1 MVVLHDKDYN
11 PKIDY
16 LICKQLIRALPN
28 GYDEDKIRACYNG
41 NAEASEQHL
50 TDIVAIKKF
59 FEHNDIMQ
67 ADNRFVEDL
76 YEVCTH
82 ESVVVKKD
90 ISKAIRSDLQ
100 ELAYFVNALKCD
112 RNMMFRILFLV
123 RYIAVHGEPI
133 IPYSNLCDKLFYA
146 VVANE
151 PIEVDALY
159 GRLEC
164 RVRNYMVKYS
174 VADGNKC
181 VQLLHEYKNSFL
193 AETGALKL
201 GYYGSYARGSATD
214 YSDFDILAVF
224 DDGQPLTLCKGRATE
239 FWRSKLTIPFD
250 VAVASQDRFDYLPKG
265 IRRSAK
271 FI

>member
-1 MVVLHDKDYN
+1 MVVLHGKDYN
-11 PKIDY
+11 PKTDY

-41 NAEASEQHL
+41 KGEASEQHL

-67 ADNRFVEDL
+67 ADNRFVENL
-76 YEVCTH
+76 YEVCVH

-90 ISKAIRSDLQ
+90 ISEAIRSDLQ

-146 VVANE
+146 LVANE
-151 PIEVDALY
+151 TAEVDALY

-164 RVRNYMVKYS
+164 RVRNYKSKYS
-174 VADGNKC
+174 VAEGNKC
-181 VQLLHEYKNSFL
+181 VQMLHKYKDLFL
-193 AETGALKL
+193 VETGALKL
-201 GYYGSYARGSATD
+201 GYYGSYARGNATD
-214 YSDFDILAVF
+214 YNNLDILAVF
-224 DDGQPLTLCKGRATE
+224 GDEQPLTLCKGRATE